1 MCSVCCSCSEAL
13 GFPCLQFGEEQDSGL
28 VGGDIVD
35 ILYMIKALG
44 GNTEAREFTREEG
57 CMHSW
62 NGGLEGSM
70 RKIDK
75 SCNWS
80 CEVSWFLQQQEKKAY
95 SHELFAQ
102 HAALQEP

>member
-1 MCSVCCSCSEAL
+1 
-13 GFPCLQFGEEQDSGL
+13 LQFGEEQDSGS

-35 ILYMIKALG
+35 ILYMTKALG
-44 GNTEAREFTREEG
+44 GDTEAREFRREGG

-62 NGGLEGSM
+62 NGGLEGAL

-80 CEVSWFLQQQEKKAY
+80 RWFLQQQEKKAY

-102 HAALQEP
+102 HAALQER

>member
-80 CEVSWFLQQQEKKAY
+80 CEVSVVPAAAGEEGLQ
-95 SHELFAQ
+95 S
-102 HAALQEP
+102 

>member
-1 MCSVCCSCSEAL
+1 MCCSCSEAL
-13 GFPCLQFGEEQDSGL
+13 GFPSLQFGEERDSGS

-44 GNTEAREFTREEG
+44 GDTEAREFRREEG

-62 NGGLEGSM
+62 NNGLEGSL

-80 CEVSWFLQQQEKKAY
+80 CEVSVVPAAAGEEGLQ
-95 SHELFAQ
+95 S
-102 HAALQEP
+102 